1 MNRLRTGPLS
11 PEREDARLPAPLI
24 AERPGPDGWPDDEA
38 DLQTKARSPATPV
51 TPADTLVASWLSAFA
66 AADRALGSNAEQLG
80 PFDASKRGNR
90 LRTEREQVAGL
101 LEAVAHGHRGAS
113 LLLRYLRGG
122 SIDIRVLHL
131 PSGVSACVFD
141 VEGVLTTSAAAH
153 REAWCATLDTYLLA
167 RAERLRRPFVA
178 VDRNLDY
185 SNHLDGRPRL
195 AGLRAFL
202 ASRGISLPEGE
213 PSDLP
218 GAESVHGLAN
228 RKEELLRRFIAQKGV
243 EAFAGSRAYLEVARI
258 VGARRAVVSA
268 SAHTSLVLRYA
279 GIADLVEQQID
290 GRTLETEALRPKP
303 APDMLLA
310 ACARLGVDPTEAA
323 AFETNPAGITAARAG
338 GLRAAVAVAR
348 DENAAAFSASDPD
361 LIVNDLGEMLEH
373 AGLGASV

>member
-1 MNRLRTGPLS
+1 MNSPRTGLLP
-11 PEREDARLPAPLI
+11 PERKHARRPAPML
-24 AERPGPDGWPDDEA
+24 AERPGPDGWQDNDAEPVSGG
-38 DLQTKARSPATPV
+38 LPPATGL

-80 PFDASKRGNR
+80 PFDAGKRGNR
-90 LRTEREQVAGL
+90 LRAEREQVADL

-153 REAWCATLDTYLLA
+153 REVWCATLDTYLLA
-167 RAERLRRPFVA
+167 RAERLRRPFVPF
-178 VDRNLDY
+178 DRNLDY

-202 ASRGISLPEGE
+202 ASRGINLPEGE

-218 GAESVHGLAN
+218 GTQSVHGLAN

-258 VGARRAVVSA
+258 VGVRRAVVSA

-290 GRTLETEALRPKP
+290 GRTLETEALLPKP

-323 AFETNPAGITAARAG
+323 AFETTPAGITAARAA
-338 GLRAAVAVAR
+338 GLRAVVAVAR
-348 DENAAAFSASDPD
+348 DENATAFSPSDAD

-373 AGLGASV
+373 AGVGASV